1 MKLIID
7 TSVDSAEH
15 LRKAADFLH
24 SLASSQISSPSSLF
38 NSPSPAA
45 SDAFANMFGE
55 APSSLVVPVSSSQE
69 ISGAGVPLKEPKV
82 ELY

>member
-7 TSVDSAEH
+7 TSVDSAEQ
-15 LRKAADFLH
+15 LRKAADFLN
-24 SLASSQISSPSSLF
+24 SLAGSQASAPSSSF
-38 NSPSPAA
+38 ASPSPAA

-55 APSSLVVPVSSSQE
+55 ASSLVVPVSSSQE
-69 ISGAGVPLKEPKV
+69 ISAGSVPLKEPKV